1 MVTWN
6 TINDNMTLNAIF
18 SDTSHASETEGPW
31 QLHFRALSIMEKT
44 EPLQIRFTLRLR
56 DQWSEW
62 IQDECKVYMD
72 SSMASNGS
80 CFMVTWIIFKNH
92 LLEVGLTQNRK
103 TIPLWNLTTVDLLY
117 FIMCEDPAWIENHR
131 NNIWLRAWP
140 HMSSHYTEGPWPRCM
155 ILEIVLERC
164 EPKMAHT
171 WVVKPWKLIRMW
183 LFTYE
188 HCAKHKKSVSVS
200 FYLN

>member
-117 FIMCEDPAWIENHR
+117 FIMCEDPAWIEIIEITFGWGLGH
-131 NNIWLRAWP
+131 IWVHTTLRA
-140 HMSSHYTEGPWPRCM
+140 HDH
-155 ILEIVLERC
+155 
-164 EPKMAHT
+164 
-171 WVVKPWKLIRMW
+171 VVWSWKLSW
-183 LFTYE
+183 NG
-188 HCAKHKKSVSVS
+188 VSPKWRTHGL
-200 FYLN
+200 LNLESSLECDFLLMSIVQSIKRV